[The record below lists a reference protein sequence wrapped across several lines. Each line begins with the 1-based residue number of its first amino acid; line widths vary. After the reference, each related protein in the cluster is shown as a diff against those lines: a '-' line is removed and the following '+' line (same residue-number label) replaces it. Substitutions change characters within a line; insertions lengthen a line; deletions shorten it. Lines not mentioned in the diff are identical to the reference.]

1 MNRVTGNTF
10 CLFFSLKFMG
20 LPILSL
26 PESVSPGAKTGMF
39 MGTNGAGAAGASEG
53 TLNLESLS

>member
-1 MNRVTGNTF
+1 
-10 CLFFSLKFMG
+10 MG

-26 PESVSPGAKTGMF
+26 PESVSPGGKTGMF
-39 MGTNGAGAAGASEG
+39 MGTNAGAAGASEG

>member
-1 MNRVTGNTF
+1 
-10 CLFFSLKFMG
+10 MG

-26 PESVSPGAKTGMF
+26 PESVSPGGKIGMF
-39 MGTNGAGAAGASEG
+39 MGTNGAAGASEG